1 MLTSKT
7 EGAITLLHQ
16 VNSCP
21 SSLGLPSSL
30 SVDDVEQKYLIDRL
44 TSAGLLTHLG
54 ELSRPLN
61 QISLYD
67 ILAAI
72 NEGIHPTF
80 KEQFD
85 YWGLPN
91 RRQLYHSMIKQLL
104 SRVSVSELAEK

>member
-1 MLTSKT
+1 MLTTKT
-7 EGAITLLHQ
+7 EVTISLLHQ
-16 VNSCP
+16 VNSCSFLSESP
-21 SSLGLPSSL
+21 SSLF
-30 SVDDVEQKYLIDRL
+30 VDDNERQYLIDRL
-44 TSAGLLTHLG
+44 TSAGLLTRLG
-54 ELSRPLN
+54 GLSRPLD

-80 KEQFD
+80 KEQLD